1 MDQTGIKNWYVL
13 YTKPRHEKKVA
24 ERLRGAGYTVYC
36 PLQKVVRK
44 WSDRTKVVEE
54 PLFKGYVFIEIEDHK
69 RDEVFTYPGT
79 VRYLFWLR
87 RPAIVREEE
96 IATIQKWMGHYDHD
110 KLKVTDITPG
120 SYVRI
125 TSGKFMNE
133 EGILLD
139 TSNSKAL
146 VQLKELGIQL
156 SLDLNQ
162 NELQALQRPSW
173 KKSQARQ
180 SE

>member
-1 MDQTGIKNWYVL
+1 MKAADPAERHWYVL

-24 ERLRGAGYTVYC
+24 ERLTGAGYRVYC
-36 PLQKVVRK
+36 PLKKVVRR

-54 PLFKGYVFIEIEDHK
+54 PLFNGYVFIQIEDHK
-69 RDEVFTYPGT
+69 RDEVFIYPGT
-79 VRYLFWLR
+79 VRYMFWLR

-110 KLKVTDITPG
+110 RLKITDITPG

-146 VQLKELGIQL
+146 MQLKEMGIQL
-156 SLDLNQ
+156 SLDLTQ
-162 NELQALQRPSW
+162 NELQALQRS
-173 KKSQARQ
+173 S
-180 SE
+180 

>member
-1 MDQTGIKNWYVL
+1 MKAADPAERNWYVL
-13 YTKPRHEKKVA
+13 YTNPRHEKKVT
-24 ERLRGAGYTVYC
+24 ERLTGVGYTVYC

-54 PLFKGYVFIEIEDHK
+54 PLFKGYIFIQIEDHR
-69 RDEVFTYPGT
+69 RDEVFAYPGT

-87 RPAIVREEE
+87 RPAVVREEE
-96 IATIQKWMGHYDHD
+96 IATIQKWMGHYDHER
-110 KLKVTDITPG
+110 LKVTDITPG
-120 SYVRI
+120 TFVAI

-133 EGILLD
+133 EGILID

-156 SLDLNQ
+156 SLDLTQ
-162 NELQALQRPSW
+162 NELQALQRPS
-173 KKSQARQ
+173 
-180 SE
+180 

>member
-1 MDQTGIKNWYVL
+1 MKAADPAERKWYVL
-13 YTKPRHEKKVA
+13 YTKSRHEKKVA
-24 ERLRGAGYTVYC
+24 ECLTGAGYIVYC
-36 PLQKVVRK
+36 PLQKVLRT

-54 PLFKGYVFIEIEDHK
+54 PLFKGYVFIQTEDHK

-96 IATIQKWMGHYDHD
+96 IATIQKWLGHYDHER
-110 KLKVTDITPG
+110 LKVTDITPG
-120 SYVRI
+120 TYVRI

-133 EGILLD
+133 EGVLLD

-146 VQLKELGIQL
+146 VQLKDLGIQL
-156 SLDLNQ
+156 SLDLTQ
-162 NELQALQRPSW
+162 NELQALQRPS
-173 KKSQARQ
+173 
-180 SE
+180 

>member
-1 MDQTGIKNWYVL
+1 MEQIGTINWYVL
-13 YTKPRHEKKVA
+13 NTKPRHEKKVA
-24 ERLRGAGYTVYC
+24 ERLTGTGYTVYC

-44 WSDRTKVVEE
+44 WSDRTKVVEQ
-54 PLFKGYVFIEIEDHK
+54 PLFKGYVFVQIEDHK
-69 RDEVFTYPGT
+69 RDEVFIYPGT

-96 IATIQKWMGHYDHD
+96 ITTIQKWMGHYDHD
-110 KLKVTDITPG
+110 RLKVTDITPG
-120 SYVRI
+120 TDVRI

-156 SLDLNQ
+156 NLDLTQ
-162 NELQALQRPSW
+162 NELQALQRTS
-173 KKSQARQ
+173 
-180 SE
+180 

>member
-1 MDQTGIKNWYVL
+1 MDQTGTKNWYVL

-24 ERLRGAGYTVYC
+24 ERLTGAGYTVYC

-54 PLFKGYVFIEIEDHK
+54 PLFKGYVFIQIEDYK

-79 VRYLFWLR
+79 VRYLYWLR

-96 IATIQKWMGHYDHD
+96 IVTIQKWLGHFDHER
-110 KLKVTDITPG
+110 LKVSDITSG
-120 SYVRI
+120 TYVRI

-156 SLDLNQ
+156 SLDLTQ
-162 NELQALQRPSW
+162 NELQALQRPS
-173 KKSQARQ
+173 
-180 SE
+180 

>member
-1 MDQTGIKNWYVL
+1 MDQTGTKNWYVL

-24 ERLRGAGYTVYC
+24 ELLAAAGYTVYC

-54 PLFKGYVFIEIEDHK
+54 PLFKGYVFIQIEDHK

-96 IATIQKWMGHYDHD
+96 IATIQKWLGHYDHER
-110 KLKVTDITPG
+110 LSVTAITPG
-120 SYVRI
+120 TYVRI

-133 EGILLD
+133 EGTLLD
-139 TSNSKAL
+139 TTNSKAL

-156 SLDLNQ
+156 SLDLTQ
-162 NELQALQRPSW
+162 NELQALQRPS
-173 KKSQARQ
+173 
-180 SE
+180 

>member
-1 MDQTGIKNWYVL
+1 MDQTCTKNWYVL

-24 ERLRGAGYTVYC
+24 ERLIGAGYSVYC

-54 PLFKGYVFIEIEDHK
+54 PLFKGYLFIKTEDHK

-87 RPAIVREEE
+87 RPAVVREEE
-96 IATIQKWMGHYDHD
+96 IATIQKWLGHYDHER
-110 KLKVTDITPG
+110 LKVTDITPG
-120 SYVRI
+120 TYVRI

-133 EGILLD
+133 EGVLLD

-162 NELQALQRPSW
+162 NELQALQRPS
-173 KKSQARQ
+173 
-180 SE
+180 E

>member
-1 MDQTGIKNWYVL
+1 MDQTVTKNWYVL

-24 ERLRGAGYTVYC
+24 GRLTGAGYHVYC

-54 PLFKGYVFIEIEDHK
+54 PLFKGYVFVQIEDRK
-69 RDEVFTYPGT
+69 RDDVFAYPGT

-87 RPAIVREEE
+87 RPANVREEG
-96 IATIQKWMGHYDHD
+96 IATFQRWMGHYDHEL
-110 KLKVTDITPG
+110 LKVTDIIPG
-120 SYVRI
+120 TYVRI

-139 TSNSKAL
+139 TSNSKAF

-156 SLDLNQ
+156 SLDLTQ
-162 NELQALQRPSW
+162 NELQTLQRPS
-173 KKSQARQ
+173 
-180 SE
+180 

>member
-1 MDQTGIKNWYVL
+1 MDQTGTKNRYVL

-24 ERLRGAGYTVYC
+24 ERLTVAGYTVYC

-54 PLFKGYVFIEIEDHK
+54 PLFKGYVFIQIEDHK

-110 KLKVTDITPG
+110 RLKVTDITPG

-156 SLDLNQ
+156 SLDLTQ
-162 NELQALQRPSW
+162 NELQTLQRHS
-173 KKSQARQ
+173 
-180 SE
+180 